1 MTYGDVALRLPS
13 ASARW
18 RSPAFREELRAW
30 VSEEVGE
37 PTSLEPV
44 KSQAWASVWRAE
56 TPAGVHFA
64 KQNCATQSFEAAVLA
79 ELNELAPHHVVP
91 LTAVDLARGLLM
103 TPDQGPVM
111 AKASYEDLDA
121 WCRVVAAGASL
132 PREVTPYVDRL
143 AAAGLDTLGTRAA
156 AHRRAVG
163 RAGRG
168 AGAAH
173 DAVPQRPARQQRL

>member
-56 TPAGVHFA
+56 TPAGVPCCRQRFSWGA
-64 KQNCATQSFEAAVLA
+64 WAA
-79 ELNELAPHHVVP
+79 
-91 LTAVDLARGLLM
+91 
-103 TPDQGPVM
+103 
-111 AKASYEDLDA
+111 S
-121 WCRVVAAGASL
+121 
-132 PREVTPYVDRL
+132 
-143 AAAGLDTLGTRAA
+143 
-156 AHRRAVG
+156 
-163 RAGRG
+163 
-168 AGAAH
+168 
-173 DAVPQRPARQQRL
+173 